1 MIQEKDNQSSF
12 QSAKFC
18 PGCGHPLVLMILDQ
32 VLEELGLQ
40 EQAVLGLDIGCSL
53 LALNSL
59 PINTFHTHH
68 GRVTPTMVGFKRGN
82 SQAICLGYTGDGG
95 AYAIGLQSLLH
106 AALRDEP
113 ITVIVINNT
122 VYGMTGGQQSPT
134 TFLTEKTD
142 TTPAGN
148 QVPPLLGVELAAQ
161 IASQNAYLARGAVT
175 DLLQLKEMVKK
186 AIQAQQAGHFS
197 LVEALSFCPT
207 NWKTTGPE
215 TAEFLKNNLLPI
227 FPVGEIKK

>member
-1 MIQEKDNQSSF
+1 MADF
-12 QSAKFC
+12 QAAKFC
-18 PGCGHPLVLMILDQ
+18 PGCGHPLVLLALGQ
-32 VLEELGLQ
+32 VLEELGLI
-40 EQAVLGLDIGCSL
+40 ERAVLGLDIGCSL

-82 SQAICLGYTGDGG
+82 PQAICLGYTGDGG

-113 ITVIVINNT
+113 VTVVVINNT

-134 TFLTEKTD
+134 TFLMEKTD

-148 QVPPLLGVELAAQ
+148 QVPPLLGVELVAQ
-161 IASQNAYLARGAVT
+161 LASPEAYLARGTVT
-175 DLLQLKEMVKK
+175 DLPQLKEMIKK
-186 AIQAQQAGHFS
+186 AIQTQQAGYFS
-197 LVEALSFCPT
+197 LVEVLSFCPT

-215 TAEFLKNNLLPI
+215 TKEFLENNLLPV
-227 FPVGEIKK
+227 FRVGEIKY

>member
-1 MIQEKDNQSSF
+1 MANF
-12 QSAKFC
+12 QPAKFC
-18 PGCGHPLVLMILDQ
+18 PGCGHPLALMILGQ
-32 VLEELGLQ
+32 VLEELGLR

-53 LALNSL
+53 LALHSL

-82 SQAICLGYTGDGG
+82 PQAICLGYTGDGG

-142 TTPAGN
+142 TTPTGN
-148 QVPPLLGVELAAQ
+148 LVPPLLGAELVAQAARNFPVY
-161 IASQNAYLARGAVT
+161 ITRGAVT
-175 DLLQLKEMVKK
+175 DLPQLKEMIKK
-186 AIQAQQAGHFS
+186 AVQTQQAGHFS
-197 LVEALSFCPT
+197 LVEVLSFCPT
-207 NWKTTGPE
+207 NWKTTGSE
-215 TAEFLKNNLLPI
+215 TAEFLKNNLLPV
-227 FPVGEIKK
+227 FKTGEIK

>member
-1 MIQEKDNQSSF
+1 MSDF
-12 QSAKFC
+12 QPAKFC
-18 PGCGHPLVLMILDQ
+18 PGCGHPLVLMTLGQ
-32 VLEELGLQ
+32 VLTELGLT
-40 EQAVLGLDIGCSL
+40 ERAVLGLDIGCSL

-82 SQAICLGYTGDGG
+82 PQAICLGYTGDGG

-113 ITVIVINNT
+113 LTVIVINNT

-134 TFLTEKTD
+134 TFVGEKTD

-148 QVPPLLGVELAAQ
+148 QAPPLLGVELVAQAAR
-161 IASQNAYLARGAVT
+161 NFPAYLARGAVT
-175 DLLQLKEMVKK
+175 DMPQLKEMIKK
-186 AIQAQQAGHFS
+186 AIQTQQAGHFS
-197 LVEALSFCPT
+197 LVEVLSFCPT
-207 NWKTTGPE
+207 NWKTAGKE
-215 TAEFLKNNLLPI
+215 TFDFLINNLLST
-227 FPVGEIKK
+227 FRVGEVINQLKG